1 MLVDTSAWIKFLPN
15 TGSPICNCVDEQFG
29 AGATSF
35 ELATCD
41 AIRMEVLTGARSEKH
56 LKQPASRHVI

>member
-1 MLVDTSAWIKFLPN
+1 MLVDTSAWLKFLRN

-41 AIRMEVLTGARSEKH
+41 AIRMEVLTGA
-56 LKQPASRHVI
+56 